1 MAVLK
6 PAMQE
11 LKNADE
17 PIDKV
22 SPVLLK
28 SLVEE
33 PKKRAE
39 VPNHLLESSEC
50 AAAICLQIT
59 SPGIQS
65 PGSWGWGCW
74 LNCIIL

>member
-22 SPVLLK
+22 SPILLK

-50 AAAICLQIT
+50 AAAICLQIC
-59 SPGIQS
+59 SYVSRDPKSRKLGL
-65 PGSWGWGCW
+65 G
-74 LNCIIL
+74 LLV

>member
-1 MAVLK
+1 MAVMK

-11 LKNADE
+11 LKNAEE
-17 PIDKV
+17 PIEKV
-22 SPVLLK
+22 SPILLK

-50 AAAICLQIT
+50 AAATCL
-59 SPGIQS
+59 
-65 PGSWGWGCW
+65 
-74 LNCIIL
+74 